1 MVFVGLAALD
11 VGICWWLLGRL
22 PLRFW
27 VRIAGTAF
35 FAFGTVF
42 WYAAQLNSTWYQ
54 AHVAAIGL
62 AMLATG
68 FAIGGDRAAVHTEE
82 APTSGRDLLATIRR
96 DGLAVDG
103 RQFLIGLL
111 FGLACTARLTML
123 FAAPFFVLVGSGGSW
138 WRRGWSAG
146 LGAALPVIVL
156 FAYNLVTAGI
166 LHPAYAFLY
175 EAEATYY
182 PTLGYHLDWAI
193 EDPRYIPQ
201 NLGIMLF
208 SLPPFSPDTWPDSL
222 RVTTDAFCTEP
233 GAARGLFD
241 VSCPLAVP
249 NDIGMSV
256 LLTSPAYL
264 LAIPALGRFR
274 TSRLVAGASIAVLL
288 VAIVNL
294 MHFSQGWVQF
304 GYRFS
309 NDFVPWAVIL
319 VALGAE
325 AVARRGPVPSS
336 SEASSSPRS
345 SSTPGESRGAI
356 CSDGEAAHDRTP
368 DRGRADRVRARG
380 ARTPAG
386 TRLLGHGRA
395 AGCGSADGHRPSDGL
410 PDLRAPGWLASVLLQ
425 PFGEP
430 AFRMNLFSAICVA
443 VAAGVTV
450 DLVRVLTR
458 SRWIGAMAGLG
469 LVLTPQVWAIGTHAE
484 AHSLHLALVAIL
496 LRLLVGWEDRRR
508 APTDDPRRERA
519 DRWLVAATV
528 VFGLAVGNHSLT
540 LLLAPAI
547 AAYVIAVEPGI
558 VRRVRLV
565 ATCLAALAVTSWCIS
580 SCPAGRPV
588 PRTARLR
595 PTGHLGRVPLHRP
608 RRAVPGQ
615 RRDPFGNLDIKLAD
629 LVDRTA
635 REFGLLAVLVPF
647 GFLVSAIRRPRY
659 ALLTGITVGLTVFF
673 AASYDNAAIERYY
686 LGPILIGWT
695 CWRSWSRRS
704 STSSPGRAFSDAL
717 ATGIR
722 WSGHRRGRARGRD
735 PPRSGAARRLRSRP
749 RRGPQP

>member
-1 MVFVGLAALD
+1 
-11 VGICWWLLGRL
+11 
-22 PLRFW
+22 
-27 VRIAGTAF
+27 
-35 FAFGTVF
+35 
-42 WYAAQLNSTWYQ
+42 
-54 AHVAAIGL
+54 
-62 AMLATG
+62 
-68 FAIGGDRAAVHTEE
+68 
-82 APTSGRDLLATIRR
+82 
-96 DGLAVDG
+96 
-103 RQFLIGLL
+103 
-111 FGLACTARLTML
+111 ML

-156 FAYNLVTAGI
+156 FAYNMVTAGNV

-208 SLPPFSPDTWPDSL
+208 SLPLFSPDTWPDSL

-264 LAIPALGRFR
+264 LAIPALGRFGR
-274 TSRLVAGASIAVLL
+274 ADSSR
-288 VAIVNL
+288 
-294 MHFSQGWVQF
+294 
-304 GYRFS
+304 
-309 NDFVPWAVIL
+309 
-319 VALGAE
+319 
-325 AVARRGPVPSS
+325 ARRSPSCSWRSSTSCTSARAGCSSATGSATISCRGPSS
-336 SEASSSPRS
+336 SWHSVPRQSSGGGRCRRRRRPRRRLD
-345 SSTPGESRGAI
+345 PRQRLGSRVGQSA
-356 CSDGEAAHDRTP
+356 RM
-368 DRGRADRVRARG
+368 VRLLTIGLPIAVGLIAFALVARG
-380 ARTPAG
+380 LQPGLAFWDTAELQVVAPLMG
-386 TRLLGHGRA
+386 TAHPTGFPTYVLL
-395 AGCGSADGHRPSDGL
+395 
-410 PDLRAPGWLASVLLQ
+410 GWLASVLLQ

-484 AHSLHLALVAIL
+484 AHSLHLAFVAIL

-528 VFGLAVGNHSLT
+528 VFGGRQPFADA
-540 LLLAPAI
+540 APRTCHRGLRDRGRAGDRAPGTARRDVPRGTRRHPCRGVSR
-547 AAYVIAVEPGI
+547 AA
-558 VRRVRLV
+558 
-565 ATCLAALAVTSWCIS
+565 
-580 SCPAGRPV
+580 PAGRPV

-595 PTGHLGRVPLHRP
+595 PDTWDGFRYIVLGEQFRGSV
-608 RRAVPGQ
+608 G
-615 RRDPFGNLDIKLAD
+615 
-629 LVDRTA
+629 
-635 REFGLLAVLVPF
+635 
-647 GFLVSAIRRPRY
+647 
-659 ALLTGITVGLTVFF
+659 TV
-673 AASYDNAAIERYY
+673 R
-686 LGPILIGWT
+686 
-695 CWRSWSRRS
+695 
-704 STSSPGRAFSDAL
+704 
-717 ATGIR
+717 
-722 WSGHRRGRARGRD
+722 
-735 PPRSGAARRLRSRP
+735 
-749 RRGPQP
+749 QP